1 MALEQV
7 DGATIAMTRYR
18 PGVVG
23 WAERLLDACAVTIIV
38 AMVAVTCVDVIGRYL
53 FHAPLQGA
61 YELNEILLPALV
73 FLALPGVTW
82 RDAHVKVSLVDGL
95 LGARARVVRA
105 CAFNLL
111 SAGAL
116 AVLTWHLGLLAS
128 RKAAI
133 GESAASLGIA
143 LAPVAYLVAGTVALS
158 ALCLVLRC
166 FHTPDEEDAP

>member
-1 MALEQV
+1 MAIEQV
-7 DGATIAMTRYR
+7 DGATIEMTRYDR
-18 PGVVG
+18 GIAG
-23 WAERLLDACAVTIIV
+23 WAERGLDACAVTIIL
-38 AMVAVTCVDVIGRYL
+38 AMVGVTCVDVIGRYV

-82 RDAHVKVSLVDGL
+82 RDAHVKVSLADEL
-95 LGARARVVRA
+95 LGTKAKAVRA
-105 CAFNLL
+105 CVFNLL

-116 AVLTWHLGLLAS
+116 LVLAWHLGLLAA

-133 GESAASLGIA
+133 GESASSLGIE

-166 FHTPDEEDAP
+166 VRTPEDEAC